1 MSSKRSP
8 EQICEDLL
16 GQEIEEIEVDYD
28 TETITITTSYGKI
41 EFSGDGLEMYVES
54 EKLDG

>member
-8 EQICEDLL
+8 ENICEDLL
-16 GQEIEEIEVDYD
+16 GQEIEEIALNYD
-28 TETITITTSYGKI
+28 DEIITITTSFGTI

-54 EKLDG
+54 DRLDS